1 MKKLIAVLTAVMLC
15 ASFTACGRSNTDSGD
30 KGGETVNL
38 RVWGAQDDQKV
49 LQTMIDSFKK
59 ANPDK
64 NYNITLGV
72 VGEDDAQARLLEDAA
87 AAADVFSFPDDQI
100 YDLVKAGALYEIT
113 RNKDEI
119 EDRNIES
126 AVEAATID
134 DELYAYPATADNG
147 YFMYYDKSVVSA
159 EQAQT
164 LEGVLAACQ
173 EQGKKFFMDV
183 SNGWYAAA
191 FFLAAG
197 CEIELGDDGKQICNF
212 NNEDGIKAG
221 EAIKNLCAH
230 SAFVTGD
237 DAVFTGG
244 IGSNIAAG
252 VSGAWTADAVE
263 QKLGDNY
270 AAVKLPTVKIGDE
283 QTQLKSFAGYKLIG
297 INSSTKEPVEAMK
310 LAEWI
315 TNEENQLLRFKERAA
330 GPSNKKAAENEEVKK
345 NIALNALAEQN
356 KYGVSQRGILTTFWT
371 PVEAFGTAMENKDY
385 SQSIK
390 QQLDSMVKDITS

>member
-1 MKKLIAVLTAVMLC
+1 MKKLIAVLTAVILC
-15 ASFTACGRSNTDSGD
+15 ISFAACGRSNDNTSDS
-30 KGGETVNL
+30 GETVSL

-64 NYNITLGV
+64 TYNITLGV
-72 VGEDDAQARLLEDAA
+72 VGENDAQKRLLEDAA

-100 YDLVKAGALYEIT
+100 YDLVNAGALYEIT
-113 RNKDEI
+113 RNKEQI
-119 EDRNIES
+119 SSRNTEAS
-126 AVEAATID
+126 VAAATID
-134 DELYAYPATADNG
+134 DALYAYPATADNG

-159 EQAQT
+159 EQAKT

-183 SNGWYAAA
+183 SNGWYAAS

-197 CEIELGDDGKQICNF
+197 CKVELGSDGKQICDF
-212 NNEDGIKAG
+212 NNESGLAAG
-221 EAIKNLCAH
+221 ETIKNMCAH
-230 SAFVTGD
+230 AAFVTGD

-244 IGSNIAAG
+244 IGGNIAAG
-252 VSGAWTADAVE
+252 VSGAWTADAVK

-270 AAVKLPTVKIGDE
+270 AAAKLPTAKIGGKD
-283 QTQLKSFAGYKLIG
+283 TQLKSFAGYKLIG
-297 INSSTKEPVEAMK
+297 VNSSTKEPVEAMK

-315 TNEENQLLRFKERAA
+315 TNEDNQLLRFKERAA

-356 KYGVSQRGILTTFWT
+356 KYGVSQRGILNTFWS

>member
-1 MKKLIAVLTAVMLC
+1 MKKLFAVLTAVILC
-15 ASFTACGRSNTDSGD
+15 VSFAACGRSNNTSDN
-30 KGGETVNL
+30 GETVNL

-64 NYNITLGV
+64 TYNITLGV
-72 VGEDDAQARLLEDAA
+72 VGENDAQKRLLEDAA

-100 YDLVKAGALYEIT
+100 YDLVNAGALYEIT
-113 RNKDEI
+113 RNKEQI
-119 EDRNIES
+119 SSRNTEAS
-126 AVEAATID
+126 VEAATID
-134 DELYAYPATADNG
+134 DALYAYPATSDNG
-147 YFMYYDKSVVSA
+147 YFMYYDKSVVSE
-159 EQAQT
+159 EQAKT

-183 SNGWYAAA
+183 SNGWYAAS

-197 CEIELGDDGKQICNF
+197 CKVELGDDGKQICDF
-212 NNEDGIKAG
+212 NNESGLAAG

-244 IGSNIAAG
+244 IGGNIAAG
-252 VSGAWTADAVE
+252 VSGAWTADAVK
-263 QKLGDNY
+263 QKLGKNY
-270 AAVKLPTVKIGDE
+270 AAAKLPTAKIGGKD
-283 QTQLKSFAGYKLIG
+283 TQLKSFAGYKLIG
-297 INSSTKEPVEAMK
+297 VNSSTKEPVEAMK

-345 NIALNALAEQN
+345 NIALNALAQQN
-356 KYGVSQRGILTTFWT
+356 KHGVSQRGILATFWS

-385 SQSIK
+385 TQSVK

>member
-1 MKKLIAVLTAVMLC
+1 MKKLIALLMAVAMC
-15 ASFTACGRSNTDSGD
+15 FCFCSCGSNKNNSDT
-30 KGGETVNL
+30 GEKVSL
-38 RVWGAQDDQKV
+38 KVWGAQDDQKV
-49 LQTMIDSFKK
+49 LKTMIDSFKK
-59 ANPDK
+59 ANPDV
-64 NYNITLGV
+64 NYDITLGV

-119 EDRNIES
+119 TSRNIDS
-126 AVEAATID
+126 SVAAATID
-134 DELYAYPATADNG
+134 GALYAYPATADNG
-147 YFMYYDKSVVSA
+147 YFMYYDKSVIST

-173 EQGKKFFMDV
+173 EQGKKFFMDI
-183 SNGWYAAA
+183 SNGWYAAS
-191 FFLAAG
+191 FFLGAG
-197 CEIELGDDGKQICNF
+197 CKIELADDGKQICDF
-212 NNEDGIKAG
+212 NNESGIAAG

-244 IGSNIAAG
+244 IGGNIAAG
-252 VSGAWTADAVE
+252 VSGAWTADAVK
-263 QKLGDNY
+263 QKLGENY
-270 AAVKLPTVKIGDE
+270 AAVKLPTVEIGGKV
-283 QTQLKSFAGYKLIG
+283 TQLKSFAGYKLVG
-297 INSSTKEPVEAMK
+297 VNSSTKHPVEAMK

-356 KYGVSQRGILTTFWT
+356 KFGVSQRGILNTFWG
-371 PVEAFGTAMENKDY
+371 PVEAFGTAMETKDY
-385 SQSIK
+385 KLSIK